1 MWLVSVWEGLGV
13 MQVCKCADVYGY
25 VVRGCA
31 GVFGVCIFGL
41 HRCAQSEGAQECHV
55 QV

>member
-1 MWLVSVWEGLGV
+1 MAYKCRGV
-13 MQVCKCADVYGY
+13 QVCKCADMYGY
-25 VVRGCA
+25 VVCGCA
-31 GVFGVCIFGL
+31 DVFGVCMLEL